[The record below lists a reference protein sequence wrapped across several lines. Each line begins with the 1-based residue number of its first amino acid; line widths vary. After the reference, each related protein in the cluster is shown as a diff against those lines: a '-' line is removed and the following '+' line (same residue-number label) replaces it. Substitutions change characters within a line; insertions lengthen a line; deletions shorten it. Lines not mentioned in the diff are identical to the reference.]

1 MAETN
6 EQVEPVT
13 ATALERSRPPA
24 HIEVENLEV
33 RYGNVAAVRGVSFS
47 VRPGEQLTLLGPSGC
62 GKTTTLRAIAG
73 LERPSA
79 GAIHI
84 GGTTVYA
91 SAARINIPAEKRGLS
106 MVFQSYAI
114 WPHMTVF
121 DNVAYGLRV
130 RRAGAAEI
138 AEKVRSALELV
149 QMGSF
154 ADRPASAL
162 SGGQQQR
169 VALARAC
176 VFSPSVLL
184 FDEPL
189 SNLDAKLRADM
200 RIELRELQH
209 RLGITS
215 VYVTHDLE
223 EALAMS
229 DRIVVMRDGRIEQ
242 TGSPSEIYRLP
253 NSAFVADF
261 VGSAN
266 LIRGRHRSDLDV
278 DGLTA
283 LETSTGHLVYGMA
296 YGRTVGAEL
305 VVSVRTVHLRIS
317 TEPPAAAQNVWR
329 APVEQTVF
337 QGDFTQVH
345 VGWGTQHLIARCA
358 AMEPLAPGGE
368 VYISVDPR
376 HVVVLGA

>member
-1 MAETN
+1 MADAERISA
-6 EQVEPVT
+6 
-13 ATALERSRPPA
+13 ATRA

-33 RYGNVAAVRGVSFS
+33 RYGSVTAVAGVSFE

-73 LERPSA
+73 LERPTS
-79 GAIHI
+79 GAIRI
-84 GGTTVYA
+84 GGKSVYA
-91 SAARINIPAEKRGLS
+91 SADRINVPAEKRGLS

-130 RRAGAAEI
+130 RRQNAQEI
-138 AEKVRSALELV
+138 RDKVRRALDLV
-149 QMGSF
+149 QMG
-154 ADRPASAL
+154 AYEERQASQL
-162 SGGQQQR
+162 SSGQQQR

-229 DRIVVMRDGRIEQ
+229 DRIVVMRSGRIEQ
-242 TGSPSEIYRLP
+242 TGSPAEIYNLP
-253 NSAFVADF
+253 RNAFVADF
-261 VGSAN
+261 VGSSN
-266 LIRGRHRSDLDV
+266 LIQGRLRPDLAG
-278 DGLTA
+278 DGLIA
-283 LETSTGHLVYGMA
+283 LETASGHVMYGMA
-296 YGRTVGAEL
+296 HGRTVGAAP
-305 VVSVRTVHLRIS
+305 VFSVRRVHLRLS
-317 TEPPAAAQNVWR
+317 FAPLLDAAGMRNVW
-329 APVEQTVF
+329 PVRIRRCVF
-337 QGDFTQVH
+337 EGDFTQIH
-345 VGWGTQHLIARCA
+345 VTWGDRELVLRCVAQEPITEGREAYLSADPARCVLL
-358 AMEPLAPGGE
+358 EPA
-368 VYISVDPR
+368 
-376 HVVVLGA
+376 

>member
-1 MAETN
+1 MAD
-6 EQVEPVT
+6 
-13 ATALERSRPPA
+13 AERSPAAARA

-33 RYGNVAAVRGVSFS
+33 RYGSVTAVAGVSFE

-73 LERPSA
+73 LERPTS
-79 GAIHI
+79 GAIRI
-84 GGTTVYA
+84 GGKSVYA
-91 SAARINIPAEKRGLS
+91 SAERINVPAEKRGLS

-130 RRAGAAEI
+130 RRHNPQEI
-138 AEKVRSALELV
+138 RDKVRRALDLV
-149 QMGSF
+149 QMGAF
-154 ADRPASAL
+154 EERQASQL

-229 DRIVVMRDGRIEQ
+229 DRIVVMHNGRIEQ
-242 TGSPSEIYRLP
+242 TGSPAEIYNLP
-253 NSAFVADF
+253 RNAFVADF
-261 VGSAN
+261 VGSSN
-266 LIRGRHRSDLDV
+266 LIQGRLRPDLAG
-278 DGLTA
+278 DGLIA
-283 LETSTGHLVYGMA
+283 LETPSGHVVHGMA
-296 YGRTVGAEL
+296 HGRPLGAAP
-305 VVSVRTVHLRIS
+305 VFSVRRVHLRLSFAPPLDPAS
-317 TEPPAAAQNVWR
+317 TRNVW
-329 APVEQTVF
+329 PVRIRRCVF
-337 QGDFTQVH
+337 EGDFTQIH
-345 VGWGTQHLIARCA
+345 VTWGDRELVLRCVAAEPIAEGRDAYLSADPARC
-358 AMEPLAPGGE
+358 
-368 VYISVDPR
+368 
-376 HVVVLGA
+376 VLLESG